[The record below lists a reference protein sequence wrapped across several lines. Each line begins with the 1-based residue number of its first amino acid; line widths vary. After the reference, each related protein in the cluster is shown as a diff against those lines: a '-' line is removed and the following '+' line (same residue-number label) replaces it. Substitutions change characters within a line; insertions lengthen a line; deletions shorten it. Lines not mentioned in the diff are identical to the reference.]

1 MYSENASS
9 FDSKLFNRN
18 AEVDVVDVDVVLVL
32 VLFVYL
38 DEYFLLLLLLF
49 GECSVKLISV
59 ELEI

>member
-32 VLFVYL
+32 FVYL
-38 DEYFLLLLLLF
+38 DEYFLLLLLF

>member
-9 FDSKLFNRN
+9 FDSKLFKRN

-38 DEYFLLLLLLF
+38 DEYFLLLLF

>member
-38 DEYFLLLLLLF
+38 DEYFLLLLF